1 MARKKHEEAEENITR
16 FNTLVKNGYL
26 YASETGRIL
35 RMNLRVGGRISSEG
49 QLYTLR
55 DTEKMTITV
64 SVDQSNIAVLNVGDT
79 AIVQSEEN
87 GIYNGVISTINPI
100 SSSDSKTNITY
111 SVTVKMTG
119 KYDSLSENE
128 TVVVYFGMEG

>member
-1 MARKKHEEAEENITR
+1 
-16 FNTLVKNGYL
+16 
-26 YASETGRIL
+26 
-35 RMNLRVGGRISSEG
+35 
-49 QLYTLR
+49 
-55 DTEKMTITV
+55 MTITV